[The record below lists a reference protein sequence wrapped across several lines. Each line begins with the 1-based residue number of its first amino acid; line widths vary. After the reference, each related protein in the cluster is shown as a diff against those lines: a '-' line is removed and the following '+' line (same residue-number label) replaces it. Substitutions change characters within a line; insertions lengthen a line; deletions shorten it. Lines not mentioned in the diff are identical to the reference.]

1 MVSNPYEVLGVPENA
16 TDEQIKSAYRALA
29 KKYHPDNYAD
39 SPLKDVADEKMKEIN
54 ELKAVATR
62 LQALSEGIDDYF
74 ADMKMTTAI
83 NHLNKAI
90 ELLQELE
97 NGEF

>member
-1 MVSNPYEVLGVPENA
+1 
-16 TDEQIKSAYRALA
+16 
-29 KKYHPDNYAD
+29 
-39 SPLKDVADEKMKEIN
+39 MKEIN

-62 LQALSEGIDDYF
+62 LQTLSEGIDDYF

-97 NGEF
+97 KGEF

>member
-1 MVSNPYEVLGVPENA
+1 
-16 TDEQIKSAYRALA
+16 
-29 KKYHPDNYAD
+29 
-39 SPLKDVADEKMKEIN
+39 MKEIN
-54 ELKAVATR
+54 ELKAVAAR
-62 LQALSEGIDDYF
+62 LQALSEGIDDHF

-97 NGEF
+97 KGEF

>member
-1 MVSNPYEVLGVPENA
+1 
-16 TDEQIKSAYRALA
+16 
-29 KKYHPDNYAD
+29 
-39 SPLKDVADEKMKEIN
+39 MKEIN

-62 LQALSEGIDDYF
+62 LQALSEGIYDYF

-90 ELLQELE
+90 ELL
-97 NGEF
+97 

>member
-1 MVSNPYEVLGVPENA
+1 
-16 TDEQIKSAYRALA
+16 
-29 KKYHPDNYAD
+29 
-39 SPLKDVADEKMKEIN
+39 MKEIN
-54 ELKAVATR
+54 ELKSVATR

-74 ADMKMTTAI
+74 ADMTAI

-97 NGEF
+97 KGDF